1 LAVYANDVYEA
12 NNEQA
17 ANLFDGH
24 NRSFVLKIRGIYKKS
39 NDKRV
44 TLYKA

>member
-24 NRSFVLKIRGIYKKS
+24 KRSFVLKIRGIYKK
-39 NDKRV
+39 NDNRV